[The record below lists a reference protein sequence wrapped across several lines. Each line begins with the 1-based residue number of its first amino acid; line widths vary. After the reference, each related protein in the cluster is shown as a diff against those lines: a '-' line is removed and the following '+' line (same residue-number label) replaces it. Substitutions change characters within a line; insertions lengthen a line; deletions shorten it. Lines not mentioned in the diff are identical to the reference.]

1 VNLPVIAVGAGC
13 GLGAALL
20 VSELLP
26 GVPRL
31 DAALARLAGPDA
43 VAGRDSAAG
52 TPPAAAAS
60 PGPAARRIASAGAW
74 RLIPVP
80 AADLALLGQS
90 RENWIVIKA
99 GLGLAGLAVPPGLA
113 ALASAVGT
121 VIPATLPAAASLAC
135 GCLLFFV
142 PDLVTRSRAAR
153 CRADFRHALTSY
165 LDLVALARGAGAG
178 PTEALETAAEIGH
191 GWEFRRIA
199 AALAGARR
207 AGAAP
212 WTALAR
218 LARELG
224 VTELSDIADI
234 AEVAGQEGA
243 RVMDTLVA
251 RAASLRVHA
260 LADERARAG
269 ARSTTMVIPVA
280 LLGAGFLILLIFP
293 VIYRTIGAA

>member
-1 VNLPVIAVGAGC
+1 MNLAVIAAGSGC

-20 VSELLP
+20 ASELLP

-31 DAALARLAGPDA
+31 DAALARLDGHRTPDSGGA
-43 VAGRDSAAG
+43 AAG
-52 TPPAAAAS
+52 WPPEAGATAR
-60 PGPAARRIASAGAW
+60 PVARRIASLAAV

-80 AADLALLGQS
+80 SADLALLGQS
-90 RENWIVIKA
+90 RENWIAVKA
-99 GLGLAGLAVPPGLA
+99 GLGVAGLAAPPGLA
-113 ALASAVGT
+113 ALATALGAAV
-121 VIPATLPAAASLAC
+121 PATVPAAASLAL
-135 GCLLFFV
+135 GCLLFVV
-142 PDLVTRSRAAR
+142 PDLITRSRAAR
-153 CRADFRHALTSY
+153 CRADFRHALTTY

-178 PTEALETAAEIGH
+178 PTEALETAAEIGR

-207 AGAAP
+207 TGMPP

-224 VTELSDIADI
+224 IADLADIADI

-243 RVMDTLVA
+243 RVMDTLMA
-251 RAASLRVHA
+251 RAASMRAQA
-260 LADERARAG
+260 LAAERARAG
-269 ARSTTMVIPVA
+269 TRSTTMVIPVA